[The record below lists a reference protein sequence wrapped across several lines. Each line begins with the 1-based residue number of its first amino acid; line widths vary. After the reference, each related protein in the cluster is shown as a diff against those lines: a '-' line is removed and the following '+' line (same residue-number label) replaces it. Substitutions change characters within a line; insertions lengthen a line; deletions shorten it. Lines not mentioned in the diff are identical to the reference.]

1 MWASS
6 TGVFLFGIAA
16 AFTFDYYSFIVA
28 RFLLAI
34 VSWVVVGV
42 CVCLFVFASLIPL
55 QYFYIKP

>member
-1 MWASS
+1 MWATS
-6 TGVFLFGIAA
+6 TGVFLFGITA

-42 CVCLFVFASLIPL
+42 SVCLFVFASLIPL

>member
-42 CVCLFVFASLIPL
+42 SVCLFVFVQLLSRV
-55 QYFYIKP
+55 